1 MVSLDAL
8 ISKESDL
15 NPFLFADVGTELNGS
30 ELTVLS
36 LLARLGSDPWAEAAR
51 LAALP
56 EVAVIDWLAE
66 CIARMPLTAQA
77 LGEARATASRL
88 IPLLPAPTS
97 IHGAMA
103 GAQAGAKQ
111 MPRWA
116 MVAVILGVLALGVA
130 VNSMYA
136 SSPPTTPEQAVQHD
150 Q

>member
-8 ISKESDL
+8 ISKKSDL
-15 NPFLFADVGTELNGS
+15 NPFLFAGVGTELNGS

-51 LAALP
+51 LPLCLRLP
-56 EVAVIDWLAE
+56 RSIGWPGAS
-66 CIARMPLTAQA
+66 RMPLTAQA
-77 LGEARATASRL
+77 LGEARGTASRL

-97 IHGAMA
+97 IRGGMA

-116 MVAVILGVLALGVA
+116 MVAVILGVLALGVT
-130 VNSMYA
+130 VKSTYA